1 MIYVG
6 DDVTDEDA
14 MRDLKGLGFS
24 FKISSSTLSMTNA
37 DRILPGT
44 DSVVKLLEWVEDTV
58 VKRSGVDT
66 EIGINILLYSIQ
78 TLMFQMY
85 TAYLNFITVSVC
97 NSICF

>member
-1 MIYVG
+1 MAPKVRLYLLLFPLYVFGKLFLIFRVRVIYVG

-66 EIGINILLYSIQ
+66 EIGIN
-78 TLMFQMY
+78 
-85 TAYLNFITVSVC
+85 N
-97 NSICF
+97 